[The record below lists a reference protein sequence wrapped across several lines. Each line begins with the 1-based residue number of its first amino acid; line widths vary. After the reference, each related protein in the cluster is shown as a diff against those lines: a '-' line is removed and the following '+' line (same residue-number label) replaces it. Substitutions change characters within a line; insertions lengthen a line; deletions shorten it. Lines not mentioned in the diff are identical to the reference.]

1 MNTEIQTIKNDKT
14 PAAVAAAE
22 MQKARIES
30 AYTIAM
36 HRPRSIDQ
44 VRQNILKHC
53 ERPRFAEKVQY
64 SKPVGG
70 GSVKGPTIRFAE
82 MAIREMTNV
91 FSDIQVI
98 FEDENKKQIKIILC
112 DLETNCQFTKE
123 ITLNKTV
130 ERKNKKGREVI
141 GERQNTYNQTVYI
154 VKATEDELLNKEA
167 ALISKAIRN
176 EGLRLIPQDI
186 IEEAM
191 DVAIHTMRKA
201 DKEDPDAA
209 KNRIIDAFFKIGV
222 KVSDLVAFLGHD
234 IDMITAKELEELRG
248 MHSALK
254 EGSAKWSDFIEEPT
268 DIAKAKGKVEDMK
281 KAEKTE
287 KEEPLP

>member
-1 MNTEIQTIKNDKT
+1 MSETGLVPVKKNLS

-36 HRPRSIDQ
+36 HKPRSIDQ

-53 ERPRFAEKVQY
+53 ERPRFAEKVIY

-70 GSVKGPTIRFAE
+70 QSITGPSIRFAE

-98 FEDENKKQIKIILC
+98 YEDTEKKQIKIILC

-123 ITLNKTV
+123 VTLNKTV
-130 ERKNKKGREVI
+130 ERKSNKGREVV
-141 GERQNTYNQTVYI
+141 GERKNSYDQTVYI

-186 IEEAM
+186 VEEAM
-191 DVAIHTMRKA
+191 DAAIATMRKA
-201 DKEDPDAA
+201 DKEDPEAA
-209 KNRIIDAFFKIGV
+209 KHRLIDAFFKVGI
-222 KVSDLVAFLGHD
+222 KVADLVEYLGHG
-234 IDMITAKELEELRG
+234 IDLVTPAELEELRG
-248 MHSALK
+248 MYASLK
-254 EGSAKWSDFIEEPT
+254 EGSAKWSDFVEAPSKVAE
-268 DIAKAKGKVEDMK
+268 AKGKAEQMK
-281 KAEKTE
+281 KAEQPAK
-287 KEEPLP
+287 KLP

>member
-1 MNTEIQTIKNDKT
+1 MSDTSLIPVPQNNT

-30 AYTIAM
+30 AYTIAL

-53 ERPRFAEKVQY
+53 ERPRFAEKVKY

-70 GSVKGPTIRFAE
+70 GSVTGPTIRFAE
-82 MAIREMTNV
+82 MAIREMRNV

-98 FEDENKKQIKIILC
+98 YEDDAKKQIKVILC

-123 ITLNKTV
+123 VTLNKTV
-130 ERKNKKGREVI
+130 ERKSSKGREVVS
-141 GERQNTYNQTVYI
+141 ERKNTYGDTVY
-154 VKATEDELLNKEA
+154 VVVATEDELLNKEA

-191 DVAIHTMRKA
+191 DLAEATMKKA
-201 DKEDPDAA
+201 DKEDPDGA
-209 KNRIIDAFFKIGV
+209 KNRLIDAFFKVGI
-222 KVSDLVAFLGHD
+222 KVGDLIEYLGHGV
-234 IDMITAKELEELRG
+234 DMVTPAELGELRK
-248 MHSALK
+248 MYAALA
-254 EGSAKWSDFIEEPT
+254 EGSAKWSDFVESPT
-268 DIAKAKGKVEDMK
+268 KVAEAKKKVSDLK
-281 KAEKTE
+281 KAEKSEE
-287 KEEPLP
+287 KELP